1 MLLKTLIAV
10 VFLAMVTSLAAGV
23 GFLLRDDSQSRRL
36 LISLKVRVG
45 LAAILIALL
54 FYGFYFGDLGS
65 A

>member
-1 MLLKTLIAV
+1 MLLKILIAV

-36 LISLKVRVG
+36 LVSLKIRVG
-45 LAAILIALL
+45 LAALLLALL
-54 FYGFYFGDLGS
+54 FYGFYFGDLGT

>member
-36 LISLKVRVG
+36 LVSLKIRVT
-45 LAAILIALL
+45 LAAVLIALL
-54 FYGFYFGDLGS
+54 FYGFYFGEL
-65 A
+65 AAA